1 MLDQME
7 GLIKR
12 FVIKN
17 QQMDTFFIQMDLARL
32 NVKPLYTLEL
42 LLNYRASQDLQ
53 LKYNQLKKAKQI
65 SRRHNIWRH
74 YYNNYTIWI

>member
-32 NVKPLYTLEL
+32 SVKPLYTLGL
-42 LLNYRASQDLQ
+42 LLNYRTIQDLQ
-53 LKYNQLKKAKQI
+53 LKYNQLKKAKLI
-65 SRRHNIWRH
+65 SRGHNIWRH